1 MVIFLIFLLLFST
14 IFEGTVTALPLVL
27 ICLICMTIVL
37 RDSFIFLLAF
47 LAGILLDAFALRT
60 LGGTSIFLLSVV
72 FIILLY
78 QRKYEI
84 NTYPF
89 VLMASFVGSL
99 LYLMIFGYNGAM
111 LLAFVS
117 TIIAVLLFMIYR
129 LRLKDEASRE
139 KLHYS

>member
-14 IFEGTVTALPLVL
+14 IFEGTITALPLVL
-27 ICLICMTIVL
+27 ICVICMTIVL
-37 RDSFIFLLAF
+37 RDSSIFLLAF
-47 LAGILLDAFALRT
+47 IAGILLDTFALRT
-60 LGGTSIFLLSVV
+60 LGGTSIFLLVIV
-72 FIILLY
+72 FLILLY

-89 VLMASFVGSL
+89 VLIASFVGSL